1 MDESATMTSRNESR
15 VGADQHK
22 FRVAYVNVHNS
33 DYPRNRLI
41 REELARK
48 GGYSVSISQKLESR
62 YFASKTLVN
71 YLRIFGTTKNSDV
84 IVLSEFSLR
93 YAPFTWLLS
102 RFGGAVHVVDGFVRL
117 YESRVEDASEASPRS
132 WKAFAY
138 RAIDRLSVIC
148 SDMYL
153 VDTKMRA
160 ARIAAGSRGSNT
172 VVSLPVGAP
181 SWARSIS
188 PATKSAP
195 VKFLYYGN
203 YIHLHGVDVI
213 VKAFSHIR
221 DDCEATLTLVGEG
234 SLRREIEILV
244 QDLGLGDRCVFVDP
258 VPESSLRDI
267 IAAHDVVLG
276 IFGTSSKAGSVIA
289 NKVWQGLAC
298 GRLVITRES
307 PALGEISP
315 IIGSQLMTTPE
326 GDDVH
331 LAGIMRTIIQQDLYT
346 SDFSKTS
353 EKLQD
358 YVQAE
363 FRPFLE
369 ELTERVKAHRQAPRR
384 RR

>member
-1 MDESATMTSRNESR
+1 MDEGSAMISRNET
-15 VGADQHK
+15 VLGADQHNRK
-22 FRVAYVNVHNS
+22 VAYVNVHNS

-41 REELARK
+41 RDELGRV
-48 GGYSVSISQKLESR
+48 GGYRISVSDKLENK
-62 YFASKTLVN
+62 YFLTKTILN
-71 YLRIFGTTKNSDV
+71 YLRILKATKNSDV

-102 RFGGAVHVVDGFVRL
+102 RLGGSVHVVDGFVRL
-117 YESRVEDASEASPRS
+117 YESRVEDASEASPKS

-138 RAIDRLSVIC
+138 RAIDRISVIC
-148 SDMYL
+148 ADIYL

-160 ARIAAGSRGSNT
+160 ARIAAESGRSKT

-181 SWARSIS
+181 NWAVSIS
-188 PATKSAP
+188 PATKSFP

-213 VKAFSHIR
+213 VKAFSLIEDHY
-221 DDCEATLTLVGEG
+221 EATLTLIGEG
-234 SLRREIEILV
+234 SLRPKIETLV
-244 QDLGLGDRCVFVDP
+244 EDLGLGDRCVFVDP
-258 VPESSLRDI
+258 VPENSLRDI

-307 PALGEISP
+307 PALAELLP
-315 IIGSQLMTTPE
+315 IVGSQLMTAPE
-326 GDDVH
+326 GDDLH
-331 LAGIMRTIIQQDLYT
+331 LAEIMRAVIQHDLYT
-346 SDFSKTS
+346 SDFSES
-353 EKLQD
+353 CQKLQG
-358 YVQAE
+358 YVHSE

-369 ELTERVKAHRQAPRR
+369 ELTERVKRKTRSTSSS
-384 RR
+384 

>member
-1 MDESATMTSRNESR
+1 MISRNET
-15 VGADQHK
+15 VLGADKHNRK
-22 FRVAYVNVHNS
+22 VAYVNVHNS

-41 REELARK
+41 RDQLGRV
-48 GGYSVSISQKLESR
+48 GGYSISVSDKLENR
-62 YFASKTLVN
+62 YFVTKTLLN
-71 YLRIFGTTKNSDV
+71 YLRILKATKNSDV

-102 RFGGAVHVVDGFVRL
+102 RLGGAVHVVDGFVRL
-117 YESRVEDASEASPRS
+117 YESRVEDASEASPTS
-132 WKAFAY
+132 WKAFAF

-148 SDMYL
+148 SDVYL

-160 ARIAAGSRGSNT
+160 ARIAAEAGRCRT

-181 SWARSIS
+181 NWASSIS
-188 PATKSAP
+188 PATKSVP

-213 VKAFSHIR
+213 VKAFSLIQDHY
-221 DDCEATLTLVGEG
+221 EATLTLIGEG
-234 SLRREIEILV
+234 TLRREIETLV
-244 QDLGLGDRCVFVDP
+244 EDLDLGDRCTFVDP
-258 VPESSLRDI
+258 VPEDSLRDI

-307 PALGEISP
+307 PALAELFP
-315 IIGSQLMTTPE
+315 TVGSQLMTAPE
-326 GDDVH
+326 GDDIH
-331 LAGIMRTIIQQDLYT
+331 LAEIMRKVIEQDLYAR
-346 SDFSKTS
+346 DFSDS
-353 EKLQD
+353 SQKLQR

-369 ELTERVKAHRQAPRR
+369 ELTERVRGKMRSTPSP
-384 RR
+384 